1 MTNAALAVH
10 YRTDMQD
17 IILTISK
24 SKVWNEIAKATSY
37 TGAKMVTG
45 EDPGAYDRIFT
56 TDEDRE
62 MMERFWVEACSLV
75 TSQLRE
81 WVKTVNAQP
90 IHHGVDV
97 TTDYIL
103 RLSIADAWPTSLQDS
118 VQSSLLSFVVATILS
133 KWYRLTNKAETEAY
147 ANEAA
152 AHLTDA
158 ELKLYQRKRPTRR

>member
-1 MTNAALAVH
+1 MDISKN
-10 YRTDMQD
+10 YDMQD
-17 IILTISK
+17 IIMTINK
-24 SKVWNEIAKATSY
+24 SKVWHEVAKATSY

-45 EDPGAYDRIFT
+45 DDPGAYDRIFT

-81 WVKTVNAQP
+81 WVKTVTAQP

-97 TTDYIL
+97 TTDYEVT
-103 RLSIADAWPTSLQDS
+103 LSLADAWPTTLQDS

-133 KWYRLTNKAETEAY
+133 KWYRLTNKGEMEAY

-158 ELKLYQRKRPTRR
+158 ELKLYQRKRPSRPS